1 MGRRL
6 RSGRMTLAS
15 PREACPGA
23 VSALLEP
30 ACLGSP
36 ASPQTRR
43 GPGPAGAAL
52 PHPRPAESPRELRPL
67 RLSRLRP
74 APSTARAAF
83 STVASASGP
92 AAEERAERP
101 PHPLHKPAPGNQ
113 GPSSPSGAG
122 LARTERAGR
131 WLSPS
136 SRSVSCRQTT
146 SGAQSPAQPIL
157 P

>member
-1 MGRRL
+1 
-6 RSGRMTLAS
+6 MTLAS

-83 STVASASGP
+83 STVASAFGP

-101 PHPLHKPAPGNQ
+101 PHPLHKPSDKGDSKEIARNSAYSWEHPG
-113 GPSSPSGAG
+113 S
-122 LARTERAGR
+122 ARQDG
-131 WLSPS
+131 
-136 SRSVSCRQTT
+136 SRSRARPGCHLTEARN
-146 SGAQSPAQPIL
+146 IFEDRIF
-157 P
+157 